1 MKITNNDLATLASAV
16 KELSEKEMPF
26 KTALKMSKNL
36 KILTEKMQDLAT
48 DEKELIEKYA
58 EVGED
63 GQAIKPDGTFAIP
76 PKCFDQYLKE
86 RKELMEFEVEL
97 TGLYTL
103 AISEVESISIKPTVL
118 SGLERIIEEND

>member
-1 MKITNNDLATLASAV
+1 MKITNNDLATLANAV

-26 KTALKMSKNL
+26 KTALKVSKNL
-36 KILTEKMQDLAT
+36 KLLNEKMVELAT

-63 GQAIKPDGTFAIP
+63 GQAIKPDGTFTIP

-86 RKELMEFEVEL
+86 RKELMEFEIEL
-97 TGLYTL
+97 TGLYIL
-103 AISEVESISIKPTVL
+103 AIPEVESISIKPTVL
-118 SGLERIIEEND
+118 TGLERIIEEDD

>member
-26 KTALKMSKNL
+26 KTALKVSKNL
-36 KILTEKMQDLAT
+36 KLLNEKMIELAT

-63 GQAIKPDGTFAIP
+63 GQAVKPDGTFTIP

-86 RKELMEFEVEL
+86 RKELMEFEVE
-97 TGLYTL
+97 
-103 AISEVESISIKPTVL
+103 ISGIYMITVAEIESISIKPTVL

>member
-26 KTALKMSKNL
+26 KTALKVSKNL
-36 KILTEKMQDLAT
+36 KLLNEKMVELAT

-63 GQAIKPDGTFAIP
+63 GQAIKPDGTFTIP

-86 RKELMEFEVEL
+86 RKELMEFEIEL

>member
-26 KTALKMSKNL
+26 KTALKVSKNL
-36 KILTEKMQDLAT
+36 KLLNEKMVELAT

-63 GQAIKPDGTFAIP
+63 GQAIKPDGTFTIP

-86 RKELMEFEVEL
+86 RKELMEFEIEIA
-97 TGLYTL
+97 GIYTITV
-103 AISEVESISIKPTVL
+103 AEIESISIKPTVL
-118 SGLERIIEEND
+118 SGLERIIEDD